1 MVGLKLSVK
10 TEKLCSVVE
19 PTSTSG
25 WYEEKL
31 GFMFKVHI
39 I

>member
-1 MVGLKLSVK
+1 MVGLKLS
-10 TEKLCSVVE
+10 KLCSVVE